1 MHRREIQVYYSSCTS
16 EIVVKGLFVESIEQL
31 NEAISGLLFD
41 GTDAI
46 TILQTQATPLK
57 KQKYLYESLSDF
69 CKLLSEEKG
78 YSFYYERLPV
88 AADGSKIH
96 TVIGAGD
103 IIKEDRFTVY
113 YYPIDTD
120 ELNYEIE
127 NFFRL
132 RYSMNN
138 KGGEYSFFPPFLLL

>member
-1 MHRREIQVYYSSCTS
+1 MHRREIKVYYSSCTS
-16 EIVVKGLFVESIEQL
+16 EIVVKGLIVESIVQL

-41 GTDAI
+41 GTDVI

-57 KQKYLYESLSDF
+57 KVDLYKSLSDF

-88 AADGSKIH
+88 AADESRIH
-96 TVIGAGD
+96 TVFGTGD
-103 IIKEDRFTVY
+103 IMKEDRFTIY

-120 ELNYEIE
+120 KLD
-127 NFFRL
+127 
-132 RYSMNN
+132 
-138 KGGEYSFFPPFLLL
+138 